1 VKTVSDVAASVW
13 CLGQPLGGPHSIVE
27 WGLVGLAVCTVAY
40 AFYKAVRHTVSPGE
54 TSTEHVKWRI
64 LDDGESPR

>member
-1 VKTVSDVAASVW
+1 M
-13 CLGQPLGGPHSIVE
+13 HSIVE
-27 WGLVGLAVCTVAY
+27 WVLVGLAGCTVAY
-40 AFYKAVRHTVSPGE
+40 AFYKAVRHTFYPGE